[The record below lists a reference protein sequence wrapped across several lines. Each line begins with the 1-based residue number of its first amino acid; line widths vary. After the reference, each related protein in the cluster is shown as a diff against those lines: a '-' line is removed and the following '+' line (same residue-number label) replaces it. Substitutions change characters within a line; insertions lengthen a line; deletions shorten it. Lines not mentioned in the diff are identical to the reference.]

1 MTVSILIFLPVIAAL
16 AVLFF
21 KNDAAKH
28 AALTFSVAELI
39 IAAFFL
45 CRFVPDASVQF
56 AVDLP
61 WIPKFGIYFSAGID
75 GISMIMVLLTTL
87 LVPLIILTTYQH
99 QYKNAPAFYALILF
113 MQAGLLLVFTAL
125 DGFLFYI
132 GWEAALIP
140 IYFICSLWGGE
151 NRIRITLKFFIYT
164 FSGSLFML
172 LGIIYLYL
180 QTPSKTY
187 DLLQFYNL
195 NLDAHHQSLVFWA
208 FFLAFAIKMPLFPF
222 HTWQP
227 DTYTEA
233 PTGGTMM
240 LSGIMLKMG
249 IYGVIRWMIP
259 NAPLGFLQWQ
269 SMAIMLA
276 VIGIGYASII
286 AFTQKDGKR
295 LVAYSSLAHVGL
307 MAAGIFVWTSV
318 GVQGA
323 MIQMLNHGINV
334 VGLFFIWDIIS
345 RRLNTREIGN
355 LGGIAKV
362 APKFALA
369 FLIIVLGTVALPLTN
384 GFVGE
389 FLLLLS
395 ILQWNIWMVTAA
407 GLTMIFGAVYM
418 LRMYKKVMQGETNAL
433 TATFTDINGSETVVL
448 SIICALIIIIG
459 VYPQPILHIS
469 EAAVKE
475 LVNSVN
481 TKFYAVKP

>member
-45 CRFVPDASVQF
+45 CRFIPDASVQF
-56 AVDLP
+56 AVDVP

-99 QYKNAPAFYALILF
+99 QYKNAPGFYALILF

-233 PTGGTMM
+233 PTAGTMM

-249 IYGVIRWMIP
+249 IYGVIRWMVP

-276 VIGIGYASII
+276 VIGIVYASII

-295 LVAYSSLAHVGL
+295 LVAYSSIAHVGL
-307 MAAGIFVWTSV
+307 MAAGIFVWTTV

-448 SIICALIIIIG
+448 SVICALIIIIG

>member
-16 AVLFF
+16 AVLLF
-21 KNDAAKH
+21 KNEAAKH
-28 AALTFSVAELI
+28 AALTFSVAEFVVAVL
-39 IAAFFL
+39 FL
-45 CRFVPDASVQF
+45 TRFVPDATVQF
-56 AVDLP
+56 VVDVP

-87 LVPLIILTTYQH
+87 LVPLIILTTYKH

-113 MQAGLLLVFTAL
+113 MQAGLLVVFTAL

-180 QTPSKTY
+180 QTPAKTY
-187 DLLQFYNL
+187 DLSQFYNL
-195 NLDAHHQSLVFWA
+195 SLDPHHQAFVFWA

-233 PTGGTMM
+233 PSAGTMM
-240 LSGIMLKMG
+240 LAGIMLKMG
-249 IYGVIRWMIP
+249 VYGVIRWMIP
-259 NAPLGFLQWQ
+259 NAPFGFLQWQ

-276 VIGIGYASII
+276 VIGIVYTSII

-295 LVAYSSLAHVGL
+295 LVAYSSIAHVGL
-307 MAAGIFVWTSV
+307 MAAGIFVWTFE

-323 MIQMLNHGINV
+323 MIQMLNHGINI

-345 RRLNTREIGN
+345 RRLNTREIGD

-395 ILQWNIWMVTAA
+395 VLQWNIWMVTAA

-475 LVNSVN
+475 LVHSVN
-481 TKFYAVKP
+481 IKFYDVKP